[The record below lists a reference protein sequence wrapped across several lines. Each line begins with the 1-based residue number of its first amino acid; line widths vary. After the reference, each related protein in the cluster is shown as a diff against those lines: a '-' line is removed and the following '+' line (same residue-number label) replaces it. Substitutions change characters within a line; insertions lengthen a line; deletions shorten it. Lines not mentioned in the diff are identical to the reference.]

1 MIHSSSIIDQK
12 AKISKNVKI
21 GNYVEVKNSYV
32 GDFSSVSHL
41 SYIGDATLGSD
52 INIGAGTITC
62 NYDGDKKHKTSIES
76 NSFIGSGTRLV
87 APVKVA
93 KASYIAA
100 GSTVTKDTPGGGSLT
115 IARSKQVSIPKWRTR
130 QIKGKK

>member
-1 MIHSSSIIDQK
+1 MLKTEVHVGNFVEI
-12 AKISKNVKI
+12 KNSTI
-21 GNYVEVKNSYV
+21 GNRTKIN
-32 GDFSSVSHL
+32 HL

>member
-1 MIHSSSIIDQK
+1 MLKTEVHVGNFVEI
-12 AKISKNVKI
+12 KNSVI
-21 GNYVEVKNSYV
+21 GNGSKIN
-32 GDFSSVSHL
+32 HL

-93 KASYIAA
+93 KGSYIAA
-100 GSTVTKDTPGGGSLT
+100 GSTVTKDTPGEGSLT
-115 IARSKQVSIPKWRTR
+115 IARSKQVSIPKWRSR